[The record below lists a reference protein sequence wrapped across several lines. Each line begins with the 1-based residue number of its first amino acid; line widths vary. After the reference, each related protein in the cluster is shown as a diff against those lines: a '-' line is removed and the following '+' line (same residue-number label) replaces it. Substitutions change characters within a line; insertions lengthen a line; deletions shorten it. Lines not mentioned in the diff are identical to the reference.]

1 MTANGPALLSMRAV
15 SKSFGGVMALRDVSL
30 EVADG
35 EILGLIGP
43 NGAGKTTLLNCVSGV
58 YRPDAGEIRFDGR
71 SLRGLGPHQVA
82 RLGIGRTFQVVK
94 PFTSMTVRENAAVG
108 ALFGSSSARLPTR
121 EAFSYADEMLELV
134 GLTPKRLMSVA
145 SLTVP
150 DRKRL
155 EVARALCTRPRLLL
169 LDEVM
174 AGLNAVE
181 IDAALGMARDV
192 HARGLTIVL
201 IEHVMRVIVGVCE
214 RVIVLAHGTHLAEGR
229 PQEVLNDERVIQAY
243 LGEKYAKRHSRE

>member
-1 MTANGPALLSMRAV
+1 MTALLSMRGV

-71 SLRGLGPHQVA
+71 SLRGLGPHQ
-82 RLGIGRTFQVVK
+82 
-94 PFTSMTVRENAAVG
+94 
-108 ALFGSSSARLPTR
+108 
-121 EAFSYADEMLELV
+121 
-134 GLTPKRLMSVA
+134 
-145 SLTVP
+145 
-150 DRKRL
+150 
-155 EVARALCTRPRLLL
+155 VARALCTRPRLLL

-229 PQEVLNDERVIQAY
+229 PQEVLNDERVIRAY